1 MKPINIFYLLVLYVV
16 LQLSWWS
23 YLLINLNKD
32 YYETKINHILTQEQ
46 TSETVSEIAWL
57 KKRLNEKY
65 LMVAGEGIVFLSL
78 LGFGIYQARKAYLR
92 EFQVAQQ
99 QKNFMMSITHEFK
112 SPIAGI
118 RLSVET
124 LLKRDM
130 EREKQTTVLQ
140 RALNETDRINFLVEN
155 ILTATRIE
163 AASMELHL
171 TDIDLSKTI
180 SDYLQ
185 TKKSSEANHT
195 FSGMIDPDIHIMADK
210 NAIISLVMNLV
221 ENAEKYT
228 PFNTLIEIKLS
239 RINNDVFLQVCDQGP
254 GIPDSEKRKI
264 FEKFYRIGNE
274 ETRSSKGTGLGL
286 YICRFIALKH
296 KATMAVKDNYP
307 QGSIFEIKF
316 PLNA

>member
-1 MKPINIFYLLVLYVV
+1 MKPIKIFYLLVVYVV

-23 YLLINLNKD
+23 YLLVDLNKD
-32 YYETKINHILTQEQ
+32 YYETKINQVQLQEQ
-46 TSETVSEIAWL
+46 NDVTISEITNL
-57 KKRLNEKY
+57 KKKLKEKY

-78 LGFGIYQARKAYLR
+78 LGLGIYQARKAYMK

-124 LLKRDM
+124 LLKREM
-130 EREKQTTVLQ
+130 EREKQITVLT

-163 AASMELHL
+163 AANLELHL
-171 TDIDLSKTI
+171 TDIDLSKTVTDCIQVLKTSEGKHPI
-180 SDYLQ
+180 SG
-185 TKKSSEANHT
+185 T
-195 FSGMIDPDIHIMADK
+195 IDPDIHISADK
-210 NAIISLVMNLV
+210 NAIISLLMNLV

-228 PFNTLIEIKLS
+228 PEQTPIDIKLS
-239 RINNDVFLQVCDQGP
+239 RINNDIFLQVCDQGP

-286 YICRFIALKH
+286 YICRFITLKH
-296 KATMAVKDNYP
+296 KATIAVKDNYP

-316 PLNA
+316 PLNV